1 MTDRNGQLVEYFPST
16 TEPVPALLTA
26 EEACRFLRLDLG
38 REMDAALK
46 ALRRLVDRRLLR
58 PCKVGLYNRY
68 GRSELLRFIS
78 ERTEQFA
85 EAL

>member
-1 MTDRNGQLVEYFPST
+1 MTDRSGQLVEYFPST

-38 REMDAALK
+38 RDMDAAMK

-58 PCKVGLYNRY
+58 PCQVGRYNRY
-68 GRSELLRFIS
+68 SRSELLRFIS
-78 ERTEQFA
+78 ERTEKFA

>member
-1 MTDRNGQLVEYFPST
+1 MTDHNGQLEYFPST

-38 REMDAALK
+38 RDMDAALK
-46 ALRRLVDRRLLR
+46 ALRRLVDRRQLR
-58 PCKVGLYNRY
+58 PCQVGKYNRY
-68 GRSELLRFIS
+68 SRAELLRFIH

-85 EAL
+85 EAV